1 MPKAEKNNWPVRH
14 EQTPMFWEPIF
25 NLQLFT
31 VQFLVDSNL
40 YNHNYCYHL
49 LFTFTAY
56 KRYAEWISYSL

>member
-14 EQTPMFWEPIF
+14 EQTPIFWEPNF

-40 YNHNYCYHL
+40 YNDNYCYHL
-49 LFTFTAY
+49 LLTFTVF
-56 KRYAEWISYSL
+56 